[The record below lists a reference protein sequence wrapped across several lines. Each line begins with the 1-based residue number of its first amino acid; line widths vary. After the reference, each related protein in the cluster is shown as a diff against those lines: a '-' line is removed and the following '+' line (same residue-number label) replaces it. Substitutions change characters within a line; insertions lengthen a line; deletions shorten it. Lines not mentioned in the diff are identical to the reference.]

1 MTIVS
6 TSTAA
11 FFERSRRD
19 IKDLRTQAENYQSQL
34 SSGQKIDRSSDNP
47 VAASRL
53 RTLSRLEALSTIDQ
67 SNAQR
72 ANADLSL
79 ADSAMSDMSDAL
91 IRAQELATQASN
103 STLSDDQRASIG
115 AELDQIFSN
124 LLALANARDSN
135 GHALFGGASSGD
147 AYSLDAAGNAVY
159 VGTASS
165 GTLPLGEGQ
174 SVTRS
179 MTGPEFLSFTGSA
192 GSPTDLLA
200 VVRNLADALQGAASD
215 PTGAASAALTDL
227 KTGLDSLTT
236 GQTVVGTR
244 LAWIE
249 VTGDRRTDLSALRS
263 TEESDIGSA
272 DLATTIAQ
280 LQETMTVLEASQST
294 FGKLASL
301 NLFSQLG

>member
-19 IKDLRTQAENYQSQL
+19 IKDLRTQAESYQSQL

-53 RTLSRLEALSTIDQ
+53 RTLSRLEALSDIDQ
-67 SNAQR
+67 STAER

-79 ADSAMSDMSDAL
+79 ADSAMSDMADAL

-103 STLSDDQRASIG
+103 STLSDDQRSSIG
-115 AELDQIFSN
+115 AELDQIFTN

-179 MTGPEFLSFTGSA
+179 MTGPEFLSFTGSG
-192 GSPTDLLA
+192 GSATDLLA
-200 VVRNLADALQGAASD
+200 VVRNVAEALQGAASD
-215 PTGAASAALTDL
+215 PTGAAAAALTDL

-236 GQTVVGTR
+236 GQTVIGTR

-263 TEESDIGSA
+263 TEESDIGAA

-280 LQETMTVLEASQST
+280 LQETMTVLEASQAT

>member
-6 TSTAA
+6 TSTSA

-19 IKDLRTQAENYQSQL
+19 IKDLRTQAENYQAQM
-34 SSGQKIDRSSDNP
+34 SSGQKLDRSSDNP

-53 RTLSRLEALSTIDQ
+53 RTLARLETLSGIDQ
-67 SNAQR
+67 TNSDR

-91 IRAQELATQASN
+91 IRAQELATQAAN
-103 STLSDDQRASIG
+103 STLTDDQRASIG
-115 AELDQIFSN
+115 AELDQIFNN
-124 LLALANARDSN
+124 LVALANARDSN

-147 AYSLDAAGNAVY
+147 AYSLDASGNAVY
-159 VGTASS
+159 VGTSS
-165 GTLPLGEGQ
+165 TGTLPLGEEQ
-174 SVTRS
+174 NVTRS
-179 MTGPEFLSFTGSA
+179 MTGPEFLSFTGAS
-192 GSPTDLLA
+192 GSSTDLLA
-200 VVRNLADALQGAASD
+200 VVKTLADAVKGGSTD

-236 GQTVVGTR
+236 GQTVIGTR

-249 VTGDRRTDLSALRS
+249 VTDDRRTNLSALRA
-263 TEESDIGSA
+263 TEESDLGSV

-280 LQETMTVLEASQST
+280 LQETLTVLEASQST

-301 NLFSQLG
+301 SLFNAIS

>member
-103 STLSDDQRASIG
+103 SPLADAQRASIG